1 MALLKPMLLGKDA
14 NRFPMQNVLNACDH
28 IDARVLAANTAEAH
42 TVPTGATHVVFSGT
56 ADFYVNYGGTA
67 AVPAA
72 DVTNGSASELNPM
85 AREIRG
91 ITSLGLISA
100 STCIVTMCFYKHDA

>member
-1 MALLKPMLLGKDA
+1 MPTLTAMKLGKDA
-14 NRFPMQNVLNACDH
+14 DRFPMQNVLGRCDW

-56 ADFYVNYGGTA
+56 ADFYVKYGGTA

-72 DVTNGSASELNPM
+72 DVTNGSASELNPV

-91 ITSLGLISA
+91 ITSIGLISA
-100 STCIVTMCFYKHDA
+100 ATCIVTMCFYKHDA

>member
-1 MALLKPMLLGKDA
+1 MKLGKDA
-14 NRFPMQNVLNACDH
+14 DRHAMQNVLSRPGWV
-28 IDARVLAANTAEAH
+28 DARVLAANTAEAH

-56 ADFYVNYGGTA
+56 ADFYVNYGAAA

-72 DVTNGSASELNPM
+72 DVTDGSASELNPV

-91 ITSLGLISA
+91 VTSIGLISA
-100 STCIVTMCFYKHDA
+100 ATCIVTMAFFNNGNP